1 MLIYIRVNIS
11 DSFKNKWE
19 GIEMLATETEE
30 DNEAEH
36 QGKKLWD
43 FKRTGKRLGWILNI
57 YYMKAIL

>member
-1 MLIYIRVNIS
+1 MLIYIRINIS
-11 DSFKNKWE
+11 DCFKNRWE

-30 DNEAEH
+30 DNEAEQ
-36 QGKKLWD
+36 QGMKWD